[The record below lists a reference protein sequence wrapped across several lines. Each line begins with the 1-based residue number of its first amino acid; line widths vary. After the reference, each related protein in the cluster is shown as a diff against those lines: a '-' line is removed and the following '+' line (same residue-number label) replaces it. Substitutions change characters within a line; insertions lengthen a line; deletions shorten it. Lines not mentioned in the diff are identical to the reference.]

1 MAETNYIA
9 AIEGLLNELKQIT
22 QMTLNQSGVKQN
34 TDLSK
39 SVQYVVTKDGVNM
52 LVASYYPFVSGG
64 RRARIRR
71 VPIAALI
78 EFIKK
83 NNIRP
88 RGRQTI
94 NQLAYAIQESI
105 YKRGIKAKNFEDKVA
120 TGVADYTAAALAD
133 ELALLVADDLVEM
146 FAPVAV

>member
-1 MAETNYIA
+1 MAEKNYIE

-22 QMTLNQSGVKQN
+22 QMALSQSGVKQT

-39 SVQYVVTKDGVNM
+39 SVEYVVTKDGVNM
-52 LVASYYPFVSGG
+52 LVASYYPFVSNG
-64 RRARIRR
+64 RRANIRR
-71 VPIAALI
+71 VPIANLI

-88 RGRQTI
+88 RGGQTI
-94 NQLAYAIQESI
+94 NQLAWAIQTSI
-105 YKRGIKAKNFEDKVA
+105 YRRGIKGKKFEDKVA

-133 ELALLVADDLVEM
+133 ELALLVAEDLVEM